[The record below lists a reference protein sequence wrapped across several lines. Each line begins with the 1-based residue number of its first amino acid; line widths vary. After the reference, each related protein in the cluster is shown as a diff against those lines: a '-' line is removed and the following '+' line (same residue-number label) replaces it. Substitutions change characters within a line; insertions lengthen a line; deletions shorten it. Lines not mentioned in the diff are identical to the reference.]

1 MLQPLPFANAA
12 TVVSLVLYV
21 ICRALTLLAPDL
33 VFAIG
38 RSLFHTLNVDAMK
51 ATTAFDLGSF
61 VIGAVTLAIVVWV
74 SAYALAA
81 IYNRFSQ

>member
-1 MLQPLPFANAA
+1 MLQPLPLANAA
-12 TVVSLVLYV
+12 TVVSLALYL

-38 RSLFHTLNVDAMK
+38 RSLFHTFSIDVMK

-74 SAYALAA
+74 SAYALAK